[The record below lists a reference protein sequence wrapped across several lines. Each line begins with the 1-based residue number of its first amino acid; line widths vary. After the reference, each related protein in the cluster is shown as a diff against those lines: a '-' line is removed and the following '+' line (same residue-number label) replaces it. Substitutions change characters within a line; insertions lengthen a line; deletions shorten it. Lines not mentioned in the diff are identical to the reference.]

1 MTYTDDTGDTAP
13 ATVDE
18 AREQVEQTRSD
29 LTETLEG
36 LTDKLDVKKQAKAK
50 AHDLSG
56 KVHESAA
63 AISHSA
69 GNARDAMPVAVRHG
83 IDSTAQQVR
92 PAISTVVTQAKSHR
106 RPLLLVGIGGLLAVV
121 AARRWRR
128 SRSSGRDVSRSVD
141 GPMCAVLGD
150 HPRLAYAGICP
161 MRRPRSSTAFYR
173 GGRLIR

>member
-69 GNARDAMPVAVRHG
+69 GSARDAMPVAVRHG

-92 PAISTVVTQAKSHR
+92 PAISTMVTQTKSHR
-106 RPLLLVGIGGLLAVV
+106 RPLLLAGIGGLLAVV
-121 AARRWRR
+121 AARRWR
-128 SRSSGRDVSRSVD
+128 SFAGRRI
-141 GPMCAVLGD
+141 
-150 HPRLAYAGICP
+150 AG
-161 MRRPRSSTAFYR
+161 TV
-173 GGRLIR
+173 GRLGQQRSGPGNQTGGELQ